1 MSFLGWL
8 TVAGVLL
15 LVMALSSA
23 VLRRLPVSTSL
34 VYLGCGLVAGPL
46 GFGWLHLNLIEH
58 APWMERLSE
67 VAVIVSLFV
76 GGLKL
81 RLSLSDPAWRA
92 AYMLA
97 GPVMILC
104 IAGVAFAANLIFGL
118 DPWLALLIGAVLAPT
133 DPVLAGSVTVSKAG
147 DDDRL
152 RYALSGEAGLNDG
165 AAFPFVVFGLL
176 WMTHGSMGDWVG
188 QWALIKLL
196 WAVPAG
202 LLTGYLLGRLG
213 GRLTIFL
220 RGRHRDV
227 ESPNDFMAL
236 ALIALSY
243 AATEWIG
250 AWGFLAAFA
259 AGVGMR
265 SAERRVVRTSPHPEH
280 AARPEEGKGAHPPAE
295 TLVGRV
301 VDSKEMSEPAVA
313 AGVVLHDATTFGDT
327 VDRLLEVL
335 LVLAVGVALGTHWDS
350 RAIVLGV
357 LLLFVIRPLAA
368 HLFLAGT
375 PTSPPQRWF
384 IGWLGI
390 RGIGSIYY
398 LTYSLSHGLTG
409 GAAETAVTLTLSV
422 VAISILLHGATAQPL
437 LNRYEN
443 SLRSRIT

>member
-104 IAGVAFAANLIFGL
+104 IAGVALAANLIFGL

-280 AARPEEGKGAHPPAE
+280 AARPEEGKGAQERAS
-295 TLVGRV
+295 L
-301 VDSKEMSEPAVA
+301 
-313 AGVVLHDATTFGDT
+313 LHDLPDIHVRAGK
-327 VDRLLEVL
+327 E
-335 LVLAVGVALGTHWDS
+335 GT
-350 RAIVLGV
+350 
-357 LLLFVIRPLAA
+357 
-368 HLFLAGT
+368 
-375 PTSPPQRWF
+375 
-384 IGWLGI
+384 GWED
-390 RGIGSIYY
+390 
-398 LTYSLSHGLTG
+398 
-409 GAAETAVTLTLSV
+409 APE
-422 VAISILLHGATAQPL
+422 PL
-437 LNRYEN
+437 LRR
-443 SLRSRIT
+443 LRAGFLRFHRHRRVSPRRGER